1 VLEFLT
7 VVRVF
12 AAVVFIGTLVQ
23 ATGLSVAAVR
33 DCGGCGVGANTS
45 GTSDGCQGEEES
57 GDCAPDCERC
67 LCCAHHR
74 VVALPPLLDSRLA
87 VSQALPPITAPAP
100 DLSSDPGEILDV
112 PKRSD
117 SAS

>member
-1 VLEFLT
+1 MRRVLVAVAFLS
-7 VVRVF
+7 VV
-12 AAVVFIGTLVQ
+12 VQ
-23 ATGLSVAAVR
+23 ATGLSLAAVR
-33 DCGGCGVGANTS
+33 GCGGCGAGAS
-45 GTSDGCQGEEES
+45 SSVASDGCQGDEES

-87 VSQALPPITAPAP
+87 VSQALAPITAQAP

>member
-1 VLEFLT
+1 MRRVLVAAAFIS
-7 VVRVF
+7 VV
-12 AAVVFIGTLVQ
+12 VQ
-23 ATGLSVAAVR
+23 ATGLSLAAVR
-33 DCGGCGVGANTS
+33 DCGGCGASANAS
-45 GTSDGCQGEEES
+45 AASDGCEGDEES

-74 VVALPPLLDSRLA
+74 VAALPRLLESRPA

-117 SAS
+117 SVS

>member
-1 VLEFLT
+1 MRRVLVAVAFLS
-7 VVRVF
+7 VV
-12 AAVVFIGTLVQ
+12 VQ
-23 ATGLSVAAVR
+23 ATGLSLAAVR
-33 DCGGCGVGANTS
+33 DCGGCGASASSSVAG
-45 GTSDGCQGEEES
+45 DGCQGDEES

-74 VVALPPLLDSRLA
+74 VVALPPLPDSRPV
-87 VSQALPPITAPAP
+87 VSQAFALLAAPAP

-117 SAS
+117 SVS

>member
-1 VLEFLT
+1 VRRVLVAVAFLS
-7 VVRVF
+7 V
-12 AAVVFIGTLVQ
+12 LVQ
-23 ATGLSVAAVR
+23 ATGLSLAAMR
-33 DCGGCGVGANTS
+33 DCGGCGASAGAS
-45 GTSDGCQGEEES
+45 PAVASDGCQDDDGS

-74 VVALPPLLDSRLA
+74 VVALPPLPYSCLA